1 MVDIRAQKQLYHLTD
16 IENLDSILK
25 KGILPRSSL
34 NEFVDVADPAIVA
47 SRSGLQLEN
56 YVPFHF
62 FAKNPFDGRVQLSH
76 PQKEFVLL
84 AVTRK
89 LAQNEGWKVI
99 PKHPLASGVPQL
111 LDYEDGIEQID
122 WDLMN
127 RRDYQDEQSRL
138 TCMAECLSPSE
149 VRPGAIC
156 NIIVKDEKT
165 AKYVSQLVATN
176 GLDCYVNVNANM
188 FVG

>member
-1 MVDIRAQKQLYHLTD
+1 MADIRTQKQLYHLTD
-16 IENLDSILK
+16 IANLESILK
-25 KGILPRSSL
+25 NGILPRSRL

-47 SRSGLQLEN
+47 PRSGLQLEN

-76 PQKEFVLL
+76 PEKEFVLL
-84 AVTRK
+84 AVTRE

-122 WDLMN
+122 WDSMN
-127 RRDYQDEQSRL
+127 LRDYQDEQSRL
-138 TCMAECLSPSE
+138 TCMA
-149 VRPGAIC
+149 
-156 NIIVKDEKT
+156 
-165 AKYVSQLVATN
+165 
-176 GLDCYVNVNANM
+176 
-188 FVG
+188 

>member
-1 MVDIRAQKQLYHLTD
+1 MADISTQKQLYHLTD
-16 IENLDSILK
+16 LANLESILQN
-25 KGILPRSSL
+25 GILPRSRL
-34 NEFVDVADPAIVA
+34 NGFVDVADPAIVA
-47 SRSGLQLEN
+47 SRRSLQLEN

-76 PQKEFVLL
+76 PMKEFVLL
-84 AVTRK
+84 TVTRQ

-111 LDYEDGIEQID
+111 LDYEDGMEQID

-127 RRDYQDEQSRL
+127 LRDYQDEQSRL

-149 VRPGAIC
+149 VKAGSIFS
-156 NIIVKDEKT
+156 IIVKSEET
-165 AKYVSQLVATN
+165 AEYVRELLATN
-176 GLDCYVNVNANM
+176 SINCHVNVHPNM
-188 FVG
+188 FI